1 MQAFRNHMAKQQQ
14 GKNPQSALTVW
25 IIFYKSHYQA
35 MRILKVPL
43 QLLETYSHKTSLE
56 THRTNSI
63 ILRIPDKHPYDFKIW
78 QNVCDCSS
86 NKRLLKYIA
95 VL

>member
-1 MQAFRNHMAKQQQ
+1 MQAFRNHVARQQQ
-14 GKNPQSALTVW
+14 GKNPQYTHSVNY
-25 IIFYKSHYQA
+25 FNKSHYQA

-43 QLLETYSHKTSLE
+43 QILETYSHKTSLE
-56 THRTNSI
+56 THMTNSI

-86 NKRLLKYIA
+86 NKTSSNIA